1 MTDHIKNYGKT
12 NQKPKLCAVE
22 TVNGIKFDGHF
33 LCGMHSQQRQKL
45 PKDQYNAIAKLSK
58 VSIV

>member
-1 MTDHIKNYGKT
+1 MTDHIKNHGQT

-33 LCGMHSQQRQKL
+33 LYEMHAQQRQKQTTVR
-45 PKDQYNAIAKLSK
+45 KHK
-58 VSIV
+58 